1 MTKALDTVQWK
12 KADSSTI
19 TSSVG
24 ADSFTIDEGSFSD
37 DGSQTTTLTVPVA
50 ETDQD
55 KIYKCVVT
63 SVEHGGAEQSEDVN
77 LKVFSK

>member
-1 MTKALDTVQWK
+1 MQWK

-19 TSSVG
+19 TSGV
-24 ADSFTIDEGSFSD
+24 ADFTIDEGSLSG
-37 DGSQTTTLTVPVA
+37 DGSQTTSLTVPVA

-55 KIYKCVVT
+55 KIYKCIVT
-63 SVEHGGAEQSEDVN
+63 SVEHGGEEQSEDVN

>member
-1 MTKALDTVQWK
+1 MVWK
-12 KADSSTI
+12 KSDSTTI
-19 TSSVG
+19 TSGG
-24 ADSFTIDEGSFSD
+24 ADSFTIDEGSLSG

-50 ETDQD
+50 GTDQD
-55 KIYKCVVT
+55 KIYKCIVT

>member
-1 MTKALDTVQWK
+1 MTKKLDTVQWK
-12 KADSSTI
+12 KAADSSTI
-19 TSSVG
+19 TTGVG
-24 ADSFTIDEGSFSD
+24 VFTIDEGDISD

-50 ETDQD
+50 ETDTD

-63 SVEHGGAEQSEDVN
+63 SVEHGGAEQSKDVH

>member
-1 MTKALDTVQWK
+1 LTKALDTVQWK
-12 KADSSTI
+12 NPDSSTI
-19 TSSVG
+19 TSGG
-24 ADSFTIDEGSFSD
+24 AGFTIDQGSFSD

-55 KIYKCVVT
+55 KVYKCIVT
-63 SVEHGGAEQSEDVN
+63 SVEHGGAEQSKDVN

>member
-1 MTKALDTVQWK
+1 MQWV
-12 KADSSTI
+12 KADGSTI
-19 TSSVG
+19 TSG
-24 ADSFTIDEGSFSD
+24 LADFTIDEGSLSG

-50 ETDQD
+50 ETDTD

-63 SVEHGGAEQSEDVN
+63 SVEHGGAEQSKDVN

>member
-1 MTKALDTVQWK
+1 MQWK

-19 TSSVG
+19 TSGV
-24 ADSFTIDEGSFSD
+24 AEFTIDEGSLSD

-50 ETDQD
+50 ETDKD

-63 SVEHGGAEQSEDVN
+63 SVEHGGAEQSKDVN

>member
-1 MTKALDTVQWK
+1 MEWK
-12 KADSSTI
+12 KSDSTTI
-19 TSSVG
+19 TSGG
-24 ADSFTIDEGSFSD
+24 ADSFTIDEGSLSG

-55 KIYKCVVT
+55 KIYKCIVT
-63 SVEHGGAEQSEDVN
+63 SVEHGGEEQSEDVN

>member
-1 MTKALDTVQWK
+1 MQWK

-19 TSSVG
+19 TSGV
-24 ADSFTIDEGSFSD
+24 AEFTIDVGSLSD

-50 ETDQD
+50 ETDTD

-63 SVEHGGAEQSEDVN
+63 SVEHGGAEQSKDVN

>member
-1 MTKALDTVQWK
+1 VVWK
-12 KADSSTI
+12 KSDSTTI
-19 TSSVG
+19 TSGG
-24 ADSFTIDEGSFSD
+24 ADSFTIDEGSLSG

-55 KIYKCVVT
+55 KIYKCIVT
-63 SVEHGGAEQSEDVN
+63 SVEHGGEEQSEDVN

>member
-1 MTKALDTVQWK
+1 MTKALDKVEWK
-12 KADSSTI
+12 KSDSTTI
-19 TSSVG
+19 TSGG
-24 ADSFTIDEGSFSD
+24 ADSFTIDEGSFS

-63 SVEHGGAEQSEDVN
+63 SVEHGGAEQSKDVN

>member
-1 MTKALDTVQWK
+1 MVWK
-12 KADSSTI
+12 KSDSTTI
-19 TSSVG
+19 TSGG
-24 ADSFTIDEGSFSD
+24 ADSFTIDEGSFSG

-55 KIYKCVVT
+55 KIYKCIVT

>member
-1 MTKALDTVQWK
+1 MTKKLDTVQWK
-12 KADSSTI
+12 KAADSSTI
-19 TSSVG
+19 TTG
-24 ADSFTIDEGSFSD
+24 GGEFTIDEGDISD

-55 KIYKCVVT
+55 KIYKCVVV
-63 SVEHGGAEQSEDVN
+63 SVEHGGAEQSKDVN

>member
-1 MTKALDTVQWK
+1 MVWK
-12 KADSSTI
+12 KSDSTTI
-19 TSSVG
+19 TSGG

-55 KIYKCVVT
+55 KIYKCIVT
-63 SVEHGGAEQSEDVN
+63 SVEHGGAEQSKDVN

>member
-1 MTKALDTVQWK
+1 MQWV
-12 KADSSTI
+12 KADGSTI
-19 TSSVG
+19 TSG
-24 ADSFTIDEGSFSD
+24 LADFTIDEGSLSG

-55 KIYKCVVT
+55 KIYKCIVT
-63 SVEHGGAEQSEDVN
+63 SVEHGGAEQSKDVN